1 VTLFMEIAPPWA
13 GWWPKVFK
21 GRTMLHVVWGWF
33 GVGLIRGDL
42 ASFHNRAAAGST
54 EWIEE

>member
-1 VTLFMEIAPPWA
+1 MEIAPPWA